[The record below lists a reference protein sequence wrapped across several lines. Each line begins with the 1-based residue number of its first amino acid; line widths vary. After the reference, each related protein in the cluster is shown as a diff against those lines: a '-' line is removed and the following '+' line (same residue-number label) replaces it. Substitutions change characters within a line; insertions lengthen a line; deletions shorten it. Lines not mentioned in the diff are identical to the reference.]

1 MKYWIIPCNV
11 KTYDAIGAFNEL
23 KLIDWKQSKNL
34 KSAKINDIVMIYL
47 SKPFSCVKYI
57 CKIKKVNMTKEI
69 IDDKKFVINGDNY
82 TNYGNYMRIEFIKEI
97 EENLI
102 TLNELHNHGMKGNVQ
117 GPRLLRN
124 ELLDFV
130 LEVLE
135 KTSNLN
141 ESQIENVEYKE
152 GKILKKY
159 GSKFERNSKLRE
171 KAIEI
176 HGVTC
181 KVCGFNFEKKYG
193 NIGKNFIEIHHI
205 KPMYD
210 IRKEILVNPQTDLIP
225 LCSNCHKMIHRSK
238 RKPYTIAQLKSMI
251 KFE

>member
-34 KSAKINDIVMIYL
+34 KAAKINDIVMIYL

-117 GPRLLRN
+117 GPRLLSN

-135 KTSNLN
+135 KTSN
-141 ESQIENVEYKE
+141 
-152 GKILKKY
+152 
-159 GSKFERNSKLRE
+159 LRE

-193 NIGKNFIEIHHI
+193 NIGENFIEIHHI

-251 KFE
+251 KVE